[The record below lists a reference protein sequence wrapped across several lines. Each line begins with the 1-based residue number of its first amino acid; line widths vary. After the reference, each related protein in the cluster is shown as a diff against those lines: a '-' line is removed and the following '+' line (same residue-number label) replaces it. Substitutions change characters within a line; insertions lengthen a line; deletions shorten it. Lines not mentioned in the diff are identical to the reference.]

1 MQSREPAAEL
11 RAILVRTVQ
20 RPALHNLALV
30 LAGAI
35 ALASCDSSTADREAA
50 PPTTAQRLPPPS
62 PILADQGPEAALTP
76 IASATAAQS
85 PSASKRTDLP
95 SAPDPELLARY
106 SWIEGDQDKD
116 GTHRVADTLDQR
128 FPSPAGF
135 SRVDL
140 PADGFGAFLRT
151 LPLAPKHTPVSSF
164 SDDTILGPD
173 HPNLAAVAA
182 IDIGSRDLQ
191 QCADSIVRLHAEW
204 RFSTGKRDHSYRS
217 ASGVALPFARYLR
230 GERIVLVGKQIQWQQ
245 KGRRRRANHD
255 ALRAYLDS
263 VFAWANTGSLARQ
276 AKSVRREQLRPG
288 DFFVMPGGPGHAVL
302 ILDVARA
309 EDGRIAL
316 LLGQG
321 FMPAQSF
328 HILRPDPSNPWFI
341 IEADDN
347 RGVTTP
353 FWQTFPWSSLHRL
366 DS

>member
-1 MQSREPAAEL
+1 M
-11 RAILVRTVQ
+11 
-20 RPALHNLALV
+20 
-30 LAGAI
+30 
-35 ALASCDSSTADREAA
+35 
-50 PPTTAQRLPPPS
+50 
-62 PILADQGPEAALTP
+62 
-76 IASATAAQS
+76 
-85 PSASKRTDLP
+85 DLS

-106 SWIEGDQDKD
+106 SWIEDNQDNQDKG
-116 GTHRVADTLDQR
+116 GTHAVADTLDQR

-135 SRVDL
+135 RRVDL
-140 PADGFGAFLRT
+140 PADSFGAFLRT

-164 SDDTILGPD
+164 SGDTILGPD

-217 ASGVALPFARYLR
+217 ASGVTLPFARYLK

-245 KGRRRRANHD
+245 KGRRRQANHD

-328 HILRPDPSNPWFI
+328 HVLRPDPSNPWFI